1 MFRFPQAVYSGLPPI
16 PCQEPA
22 AHAIK
27 CLATAT
33 ESSRWRGTKRIRTAR
48 PDKKRLVIQSNLNLF
63 ANEVLPLITVVV
75 LLQTKI
81 IWMALYCYLFWGQ
94 GQSKMQIV
102 ALGLVV
108 LATLWLRKILPL
120 CCLKHS
126 CHNGDETS
134 DTIEA
139 TEAEDSG
146 YD

>member
-1 MFRFPQAVYSGLPPI
+1 M
-16 PCQEPA
+16 
-22 AHAIK
+22 
-27 CLATAT
+27 
-33 ESSRWRGTKRIRTAR
+33 
-48 PDKKRLVIQSNLNLF
+48 
-63 ANEVLPLITVVV
+63 
-75 LLQTKI
+75 
-81 IWMALYCYLFWGQ
+81 
-94 GQSKMQIV
+94 

-146 YD
+146 YDQYQSEGDCELQRPLLKNEHVMTLLTTDNNVENRSKRTLIHYCDGEIEDEKEEEEYGTSKRRECDTDDDSKTERLLTTGGIEVLTASFLSRLR